1 MLLMSSHS
9 PSPLYSGVPEQIT
22 VDDDGESLPLLL
34 LLAALALLP
43 ARIIVVVANAVQAPT
58 QLQHRLLFRK
68 TIDGWGDR
76 QMDQGWWIRRDGW
89 IAWWWSPSTNFSPLR
104 RKHADGRSS
113 CIFTFFVVFLFG
125 CCVAATRLLS
135 DGPLLRREA
144 GWRGEWRGWIAG
156 WPHLHSNARTSNP
169 NFPFRKKKHE
179 LVGLLVY
186 ISSSRRVPAPSS
198 LPRVLRR
205 RSSVPCQLRDKRVPV
220 KPYKTREERIV
231 KYGHVVLT
239 PHICSMLR

>member
-76 QMDQGWWIRRDGW
+76 QMDQG
-89 IAWWWSPSTNFSPLR
+89 
-104 RKHADGRSS
+104 
-113 CIFTFFVVFLFG
+113 
-125 CCVAATRLLS
+125 
-135 DGPLLRREA
+135 
-144 GWRGEWRGWIAG
+144 
-156 WPHLHSNARTSNP
+156 
-169 NFPFRKKKHE
+169 
-179 LVGLLVY
+179 
-186 ISSSRRVPAPSS
+186 
-198 LPRVLRR
+198 
-205 RSSVPCQLRDKRVPV
+205 
-220 KPYKTREERIV
+220 
-231 KYGHVVLT
+231 
-239 PHICSMLR
+239 